1 MIGKLSKA
9 WPGILLGLLVLAGL
23 VLLRGYDPAVMT
35 AMRNA
40 GFDGL
45 QRVWPRQVNTS
56 LPVRIVDIDEASL
69 AKLGQ
74 WPWPRTLLAQL
85 VDELGRLGAAVVAF
99 DIIFPEPDR
108 LSPSRIVED
117 PALIAVLDPE
127 LREKLKTTLSD
138 NDAVFAKSIGQMQ
151 VVLAF
156 ANAPGSARKEGTR
169 KTGFAQTGLTT
180 LKAPPPIRGI
190 AANIPV
196 LETAASGI
204 GGINLDLG
212 GEQGVAR
219 QIPMLWT
226 DGKDFYPSLVL
237 EALRVAQGAGAI
249 IVNGSEQIEN
259 VIDSIRVGDFEM
271 PVAENSL
278 FAIHYRPESR
288 ETYVSAYRIISG
300 EERAALAPSIEGH
313 IVFVGTSS
321 AGLLDS
327 RVTSLGTVVPGVSIH
342 AQALEQILTGSFLT
356 RPDWAAGAEIL
367 ALILL
372 GLAVVLIAMLWT
384 PLAGTLAGLVSIGL
398 FAGASVYAFRSLGVL
413 FDATFPAAA
422 LILTAAAT
430 LAFRLLITDKD
441 RRMLRNAFGHFV
453 SSSVLAEIERNPAA
467 LKLGGE
473 VREVTVM
480 FVDIRNFTPLS
491 EKLAP
496 ETLVSVVNTLLDRW
510 SDAIIAEG
518 GTIDKYI
525 GDAIMAFWNA
535 PVARADHQYHAACAA
550 LGIRRALAK
559 INEEE
564 DILRVLKPAGMWPL
578 RNGVGISTGPACVG
592 NMGSKERFDYSV
604 VGETVNVAA
613 RAESASK
620 AVGFDIVVTGKL
632 DEATRKLATLEAGS
646 VAMKGKSTS
655 TPLTVIVGDEAL
667 ATSTPFAEL
676 KALHDD
682 LAGALRMPG
691 QSKIDD
697 MASACRSRATL
708 LEPLLDAFYERI
720 AARGEDFSGAQ
731 KAEA

>member
-1 MIGKLSKA
+1 MTGKFSKA
-9 WPGILLGLLVLAGL
+9 WPGIVLGLFVLAGL
-23 VLLRGYDPAVMT
+23 VLLRGYDPAVMS

-45 QRVWPRQVNTS
+45 QRLWPRQAPD

-85 VDELGRLGAAVVAF
+85 VDELGRLGAAVAVF
-99 DIIFPEPDR
+99 DMIFPEPDR
-108 LSPSRIVED
+108 LSPSRVLED
-117 PALIAVLDPE
+117 PALMQALDPA
-127 LREKLKTTLSD
+127 LREKLKTTLPD
-138 NDAVFAKSIGQMQ
+138 NDAAFAGSMGGMQ

-156 ANAPGSARKEGTR
+156 ANAPGSARKEGVR
-169 KTGFAQTGLTT
+169 KTGFAQTGLST
-180 LKAPPPIRGI
+180 LNAPPPIRGI
-190 AANIPV
+190 AGNIPE
-196 LETAASGI
+196 LEAAALGI

-226 DGKDFYPSLVL
+226 DGRDFYPSLVL
-237 EALRVAQGAGAI
+237 EALRVAQGAGTI

-288 ETYVSAYRIISG
+288 ATYVSAYRIISG
-300 EERAALAPSIEGH
+300 EERAALAPLIEGH
-313 IVFVGTSS
+313 IVLIGTSS

-356 RPDWAAGAEIL
+356 RPEWAAGAEIL
-367 ALILL
+367 ALIVL

-384 PLAGTLAGLVSIGL
+384 PLAGTLAALVSIAL
-398 FAGASVYAFRSLGVL
+398 FATASVYAFRSVGVL

-422 LILTAAAT
+422 LIITAAAT

-453 SSSVLAEIERNPAA
+453 SSSVLAEIERNPTA

-535 PVARADHQYHAACAA
+535 PVARADHQYYAARAA

-559 INEEE
+559 INEEPQ
-564 DILRVLKPAGMWPL
+564 IIAVLKPVGMWPL

-620 AVGFDIVVTGKL
+620 AIGFDIVVTGKL
-632 DEATRKLATLEAGS
+632 DEATRRLATLDAGS
-646 VAMKGKSTS
+646 VAMKGKSS
-655 TPLTVIVGDEAL
+655 ATPITIIVGDEAL
-667 ATSTPFAEL
+667 ASTPPFAEL
-676 KALHDD
+676 RILHDD
-682 LAGALRMPG
+682 LAGALRKPDHLHIEA
-691 QSKIDD
+691 KAAD
-697 MASACRSRATL
+697 CRSRATL
-708 LEPLLDAFYERI
+708 LEPLLDSFYARI
-720 AARGEDFSGAQ
+720 AERRADFAQ
-731 KAEA
+731 PEAA

>member
-1 MIGKLSKA
+1 MFGKFSKA
-9 WPGILLGLLVLAGL
+9 WPGILLGLLVLGGL
-23 VLLRGYDPAVMT
+23 VVLRGYDPPVMA

-45 QRVWPRQVNTS
+45 QRLWPRKVDTS

-108 LSPSRIVED
+108 LSPSRLVDD
-117 PALIAVLDPE
+117 PALLQALGPE
-127 LREKLKTTLSD
+127 LSDKLKTTLPD
-138 NDAVFAKSIGQMQ
+138 NDAAFATSMGTMK

-180 LKAPPPIRGI
+180 LGAPPPIHGI
-190 AANIPV
+190 AGNIPV
-196 LETAASGI
+196 LENAASGI

-212 GEQGVAR
+212 SEQGVAR
-219 QIPMLWT
+219 QVPMLWS

-237 EALRVAQGAGAI
+237 EALRVAQGAGTI

-278 FAIHYRPESR
+278 FAIHYRPESPD
-288 ETYVSAYRIISG
+288 TYVSAYRVISG
-300 EERAALAPSIEGH
+300 EERAALAPLLEGH
-313 IVFVGTSS
+313 IVLVGTSS

-327 RVTSLGTVVPGVSIH
+327 RVTSLGTVVPGVSVH
-342 AQALEQILTGSFLT
+342 AQALEQILTSSFLT

-367 ALILL
+367 ALIVL
-372 GLAVVLIAMLWT
+372 GIAIVLIAMLWT
-384 PLAGTLAGLVSIGL
+384 PLAGTLAALISIGF
-398 FAGASVYAFRSLGVL
+398 FAGAAVYAFRAMGVL

-453 SSSVLAEIERNPAA
+453 SSSVLAEIERNPQA

-535 PVARADHQYHAACAA
+535 PVARPDHQYHAARAA

-559 INEEE
+559 INEED
-564 DILRVLKPAGMWPL
+564 DIIRVLKPAGMWPL

-632 DEATRKLATLEAGS
+632 DEATRRLATLEAGS
-646 VAMKGKSTS
+646 VAMKGKSTA
-655 TPLTVIVGDEAL
+655 TPLTIIVGDEAV
-667 ATSTPFAEL
+667 ATSPSFAEL
-676 KALHDD
+676 RTLHGD
-682 LAGALRMPG
+682 LAGALRASAP
-691 QSKIDD
+691 SKLDD
-697 MASACRSRATL
+697 MAADCRARATL
-708 LEPLLDAFYERI
+708 LEPLLDGFYQRI
-720 AARGEDFSGAQ
+720 GTRRDDFTQPEPA
-731 KAEA
+731 